1 MVTMGMPA
9 FFYRLYYRG
18 HSVKSLRRNM
28 LGLCGI
34 APVRT
39 SMVGL
44 VGVAGSREKWL
55 RQAAALG
62 RRAD

>member
-1 MVTMGMPA
+1 MKRNVGGVDKT
-9 FFYRLYYRG
+9 
-18 HSVKSLRRNM
+18 LRIVVGIGL